1 MADSFIKFFEKKH
14 MDLKRIEAI
23 LFDVDGVLTDG
34 RIYYD
39 ESGNE
44 WKAFHVRDGL
54 IIKRML
60 DMGFRFG
67 AITGRS
73 SRLVERRM
81 KELGVEF
88 LVQKCMN
95 KKSALMKFAA
105 DYDVAFDH
113 IAYVGDDLIDLPA
126 MALAGVAACPADSDE
141 EVKKRSDLV
150 LEQRGGEGVVR
161 ELGERILKDRGR
173 WDEFMNQ
180 FDRAVEK
187 TEE

>member
-1 MADSFIKFFEKKH
+1 MEETAMKLKKIK
-14 MDLKRIEAI
+14 AI

-54 IIKRML
+54 IIKRMAA
-60 DMGFRFG
+60 MGYRFG

-81 KELGVEF
+81 KELDVGF

-105 DYDVAFDH
+105 DYNLAFDQ

-126 MALAGVAACPADSDE
+126 MALSGLAACPADADA

-150 LEQRGGEGVVR
+150 LEQRGGYGVVR
-161 ELGERILKDRGR
+161 ELGERILKGRGR

-180 FDRAVEK
+180 FDRAGEMA
-187 TEE
+187 EE